1 MGEVVVG
8 WLNIRASKRAPI
20 LLRSLFEFWL
30 LFLNILIFF
39 FPLGVTVIL
48 SIFTGHCLPW
58 GHPSRRNKNPAQ
70 VLSNGNSKRISL
82 GGIILAKGK
91 SSGKTSLIN
100 PKLFKL
106 LKWPFRFQEG
116 AITILATCS
125 ISLVMV
131 MNHAKANSFR

>member
-1 MGEVVVG
+1 MIVDFKH
-8 WLNIRASKRAPI
+8 SD
-20 LLRSLFEFWL
+20 F
-30 LFLNILIFF
+30 FF
-39 FPLGVTVIL
+39 FPLGVTVVL
-48 SIFTGHCLPW
+48 SIFTGPCLPW

-70 VLSNGNSKRISL
+70 VLSRGNSKRISL

-106 LKWPFRFQEG
+106 LKWPFQFQEG